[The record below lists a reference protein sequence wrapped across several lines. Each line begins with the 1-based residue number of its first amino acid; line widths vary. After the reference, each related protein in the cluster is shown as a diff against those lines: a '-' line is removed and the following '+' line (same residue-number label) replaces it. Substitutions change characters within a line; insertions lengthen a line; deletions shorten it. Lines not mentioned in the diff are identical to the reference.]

1 MRLAICGCSPGETR
15 YLCKCIQHY
24 CARIGCSAEIFP
36 IYDMEQFWQ
45 GFGPGRYHGVLM
57 GLGDTAGFLAARRIR
72 EQDAGCRLVVMDD
85 TPRYAIQYLRIHAAD
100 FLLRPAEEDSLHRS
114 FRRLMGMN

>member
-15 YLCKCIQHY
+15 YLCKCIQQY
-24 CARIGCSAEIFP
+24 CARTGCSAEIFP

-85 TPRYAIQYLRIHAAD
+85 TPATPSSTCASMRQTSCSARRRRTA
-100 FLLRPAEEDSLHRS
+100 STGRS
-114 FRRLMGMN
+114 GG